1 MSQSTYVKFN
11 MMLHNAGIRLIPTV
25 DSFGRTVEMF
35 NRAKV
40 VAIDDALIKA
50 DKIYAVSLD
59 KDCIRA
65 ITSTGLQVRDLG
77 ELNTKPCYRTRIE
90 MSIGIVTSHPKAFAI
105 LEAPSVLAKAKK

>member
-1 MSQSTYVKFN
+1 M
-11 MMLHNAGIRLIPTV
+11 
-25 DSFGRTVEMF
+25 VELF

-65 ITSTGLQVRDLG
+65 VTSTGLQVRDLG

-90 MSIGIVTSHPKAFAI
+90 MSIGIVTSHPKVFAI